1 MIFQVR
7 TAFAFLFMLLSMVT
21 IAIAAHFH
29 QIDEKTSQLRANT
42 LAEQLSTTLEVIS
55 ADRLRSINELANNW
69 PTSSANQVDWFNYQS
84 RSLMKIL
91 PGISDIWLSDAN
103 GNIVWTITPASRP
116 GLISQYLPDT
126 LQQIQLA
133 TQTDTNQLVQFLG
146 RKQLVYSRP
155 VVNAGQIQWDITAL
169 IDIQATLDAL
179 TLDLQEKPVA
189 LRFAFDDID
198 AYSFGTIQMNYPVA
212 KKNVSFA
219 GFNATLSIQ
228 SHEQT
233 ILNLTTAIVIGELIS
248 LLICMVGAAL
258 MLNRQKSLHVRR
270 LYQSA
275 ANVSPDAILIFAS
288 SSGAFEQL
296 EVFDFNKKAL
306 EMMKATTDELK
317 NYTIDTLCADLGLPE
332 LKYELKNALANQNS
346 LIRLIK
352 TKNTRFTNHW
362 TQLAVLSIPDGMAV
376 TLQDVTS
383 EKQMQERIQ
392 YQAEHDQL
400 TGLLNR
406 YAFSKKLDMLLES
419 KQHGYL
425 CYIDMDHFKQIN
437 DSCGHIAGDE
447 LLRKTSGLLASF
459 LSAND
464 SIARVGGDE
473 FCILIGARN
482 KTEVETLLEALLVAI
497 SQFRF
502 SWENQTFV
510 IGASIGVVEITPG
523 SGDAQALLKAAD
535 SGCYL
540 AKNAGRNSFYFV
552 ELESGEL
559 NHLEQERHFAAIVR
573 RSLAKNSFEL
583 YAQPIFPLC
592 ANDGMHVEV
601 LIRLRDD
608 SHNFISPA
616 VFIPLAEKLGLM
628 KQIDEWVVKQVLC
641 KIENEFSQLKNLEKI
656 AINISAISL
665 SDSKFLKSIKKAI
678 KNSMVPA
685 DMLCFEITET
695 AAVSNLA
702 QAQLFIQELRQLGCS
717 FALDDFGV
725 GMSSFGYLKNMPV
738 DYVKIDGSFV
748 KNMVNNTTDAV
759 LVKAITDIA
768 HSLEKKAIAEFVQ
781 DQATCEMLRSFGV
794 EFAQGYG
801 LGVPKPIDL
810 VLSELFS

>member
-55 ADRLRSINELANNW
+55 ADRVRSINELANNW

-103 GNIVWTITPASRP
+103 GNIVWTIMPASRP

-155 VVNAGQIQWDITAL
+155 VVNAEQIQWDITAL

-189 LRFAFDDID
+189 LRFAFDGID
-198 AYSFGTIQMNYPVA
+198 AYSFGTIQTNYPVA

-248 LLICMVGAAL
+248 LLICMVGAAW
-258 MLNRQKSLHVRR
+258 MLNRQKSLHVRQ

-346 LIRLIK
+346 LSRLIK
-352 TKNTRFTNHW
+352 TKNTRFSNHW

-447 LLRKTSGLLASF
+447 LLRKTSGLLASY

-473 FCILIGARN
+473 FCILIGDRN
-482 KTEVETLLEALLVAI
+482 RTEVETLLEALLAAI

-523 SGDAQALLKAAD
+523 SGDVQALLKAAD

>member
-1 MIFQVR
+1 
-7 TAFAFLFMLLSMVT
+7 MLLSMVT

-29 QIDEKTSQLRANT
+29 QIDEKTSQLRSNT

-91 PGISDIWLSDAN
+91 PGISDVWLTDTQ
-103 GNIVWTITPASRP
+103 GNIVWTIEPVSRP
-116 GLISQYLPDT
+116 NLIGQYLPSA

-133 TQTDTNQLVQFLG
+133 SQTNQNLLVQFLG
-146 RKQLVYSRP
+146 RKQMVYSRP
-155 VVNAGQIQWDITAL
+155 VVNADQIQWDITAL

-179 TLDLQEKPVA
+179 TLDMQEKPVA

-198 AYSFGTIQMNYPVA
+198 AYSFGTVQPNYPLV

-233 ILNLTTAIVIGELIS
+233 ILNLTTGIVIGELIS
-248 LLICMVGAAL
+248 LLICFVGAAW
-258 MLNRQKSLHVRR
+258 MLNRQKSLQVKQ

-288 SSGAFEQL
+288 SGGSFEKL
-296 EVFDFNKKAL
+296 ELFDCNKKAL
-306 EMMKATTDELK
+306 EIMKATADELEH
-317 NYTIDTLCADLGLPE
+317 YTVDALCADLGLPE
-332 LKYELKNALANQNS
+332 LKTELRNLLADQSS
-346 LIRLIK
+346 LSRLIK
-352 TKNTRFTNHW
+352 TKHTRFSNHW
-362 TQLAVLSIPDGMAV
+362 TQLGVLSIPDGMAV
-376 TLQDVTS
+376 TLQDVTF

-406 YAFSKKLDMLLES
+406 YAFSKKLDGLLES
-419 KQHGYL
+419 KQQGYL

-447 LLRKTSGLLASF
+447 LLRKTAGLLASF
-459 LSAND
+459 LTSND

-473 FCILIGARN
+473 FCILITALN
-482 KTEVETLLEALLVAI
+482 KAEVEAMLEALLTAI

-510 IGASIGVVEITPG
+510 IGASIGVVEI
-523 SGDAQALLKAAD
+523 SAESADAQVLLKAAD

-592 ANDGMHVEV
+592 VNAGMHVEV

-608 SHNFISPA
+608 GHNFISPG
-616 VFIPLAEKLGLM
+616 VFIPIAEKLGLM
-628 KQIDEWVVKQVLC
+628 KQIDEWVIKQVLL
-641 KIENEFSQLKNLEKI
+641 KIEHEFAQLKNLEKI

-665 SDSKFLKSIKKAI
+665 SDGKFLKNIKKTI

-768 HSLEKKAIAEFVQ
+768 HSLDKKAIAEFVQ

-794 EFAQGYG
+794 EFGQGYG
-801 LGVPKPIDL
+801 LGIPKPIDI
-810 VLSELFS
+810 VLNELCS

>member
-1 MIFQVR
+1 MKFQVR

-29 QIDEKTSQLRANT
+29 QIDVKTSQLRATT

-55 ADRLRSINELANNW
+55 ADRLRSVNELANNW

-91 PGISDIWLSDAN
+91 PGISDIWLSDTN
-103 GNIVWTITPASRP
+103 GNIVWAIAPASRP
-116 GLISQYLPDT
+116 GLLGQYLPNA
-126 LQQIQLA
+126 LQQIELA
-133 TQTDTNQLVQFLG
+133 TQTNKNRLVQFLG

-155 VVNAGQIQWDITAL
+155 VINAGQIQWDITAL

-179 TLDLQEKPVA
+179 TLDMQEKPLA
-189 LRFAFDDID
+189 LRFTFDDID
-198 AYSFGTIQMNYPVA
+198 AYSFGTLQPNYPLV

-219 GFNATLSIQ
+219 GFNATLQIQ

-233 ILNLTTAIVIGELIS
+233 ILNLTTAIVVGELIS
-248 LLICMVGAAL
+248 FLVCVVGAAW
-258 MLNRQKSLHVRR
+258 MLNRQKSLQVRQ

-275 ANVSPDAILIFAS
+275 ANVSPDAILIFS
-288 SSGAFEQL
+288 SSNGSFEHL
-296 EVFDFNKKAL
+296 ELFDFNRKAL
-306 EMMKATTDELK
+306 EMMDATAAQLE
-317 NYTIDTLCADLGLPE
+317 NYTVDALCADLGLLE
-332 LKYELKNALANQNS
+332 LKTELRTILVEQSS
-346 LIRLIK
+346 LTRLIK
-352 TKNTRFTNHW
+352 TKNTRFKSHW

-376 TLQDVTS
+376 TLKDVTT

-406 YAFSKKLDMLLES
+406 YAFSKKLDALLES
-419 KQHGYL
+419 KQQGYL
-425 CYIDMDHFKQIN
+425 CYIDMDHFKQVN

-447 LLRKTSGLLASF
+447 LLRKTAGLLASF
-459 LSAND
+459 LTGND

-473 FCILIGARN
+473 FCILLST
-482 KTEVETLLEALLVAI
+482 KVKEDVELLLESLLTAI
-497 SQFRF
+497 AQFRF
-502 SWENQTFV
+502 SWETQTFV
-510 IGASIGVVEITPG
+510 IGASIGVVEI
-523 SGDAQALLKAAD
+523 SSECGDAQALLKAAD

-552 ELESGEL
+552 ELASGEL

-573 RSLAKNSFEL
+573 RALSKSSFEL
-583 YAQPIFPLC
+583 YAQPIFPLSG
-592 ANDGMHVEV
+592 DGGMHIEV
-601 LIRLRDD
+601 LIRLRDE
-608 SHNFISPA
+608 SQQFISPA
-616 VFIPLAEKLGLM
+616 MFIPIAEKLGLM
-628 KQIDEWVVKQVLC
+628 KQIDEWVIRQVLL
-641 KIENEFSQLKNLEKI
+641 KIEQEFAQLKNLDNI

-665 SDSKFLKSIKKAI
+665 SDGKFLKNIKKVI

-748 KNMVNNTTDAV
+748 KNMANNTTDAV

-768 HSLEKKAIAEFVQ
+768 HSLDKKTIAEFVQ
-781 DQATCEMLRSFGV
+781 DQVTCDMLRDLGV
-794 EFAQGYG
+794 EFGQGYG
-801 LGVPKPIDL
+801 LGKPKPLDS
-810 VLSELFS
+810 VLNELCS